1 MSPTRENL
9 QRTLVLCKPDAVSR
23 GLVGRILTRF
33 ESRGLQ
39 LLGLK
44 LLHMDEA
51 RAERLYEPHVGKGF
65 YAPLIKYMTSGPI
78 VALVLEGY
86 NAIDLVRTMMGATNP
101 AQASPGTIRGDFAQ
115 RMDRNVVHGSDS
127 LDNAA
132 REIAIFFDESE
143 LPAGEAHHTLWL

>member
-44 LLHMDEA
+44 LLQMDEA